1 MPTNAFPSTVTQVD
15 TVARFP
21 LGYQV
26 TVPAKGAGTGL
37 AQAEEVWIYV
47 FNDDAGSLL
56 QGTVCAR
63 DDATITADVVPAP
76 TSSPTI
82 RVVGVAQHTIAAG
95 SYGFILRSGIGE
107 VIADAGHIS
116 AITALVVGN
125 GAAGRADDVGAV
137 TTHAFAFSTEA
148 ATSPATA
155 TCWINCPG

>member
-1 MPTNAFPSTVTQVD
+1 MPTNAFPSTITQVD
-15 TVARFP
+15 TAARFP

-37 AQAEEVWIYV
+37 DQGEEVWIYV
-47 FNDDAGSLL
+47 FNDDAASLL

-63 DDATITADVVPAP
+63 DAATITADVIVAP
-76 TSSPTI
+76 VSSPTI

-107 VIADAGHIS
+107 VIADTGG
-116 AITALVVGN
+116 ITANTALAVGN
-125 GAAGRADDVGAV
+125 AVTGTADDAAA
-137 TTHAFAFSTEA
+137 TTHAFGFATEV
-148 ATSPATA
+148 ATATNLA

>member
-37 AQAEEVWIYV
+37 DQGEEVWIYV

-107 VIADAGHIS
+107 VIADAGDIS
-116 AITALVVGN
+116 ANTALVVGN
-125 GAAGRADDVGAV
+125 GAAGRADDAAANA
-137 TTHAFAFSTEA
+137 HAFAFSTEA